1 MSEDNTS
8 LPADLQLAKLLRTS
22 TGSGECHEQQHGS
35 EESRFDPKHGAAVRP
50 YDEKSYSVTSQQ

>member
-8 LPADLQLAKLLRTS
+8 PADLQLAKLLRTS

-35 EESRFDPKHGAAVRP
+35 KESRFDPKYGAAVRP
-50 YDEKSYSVTSQQ
+50 YDQRSYSVTSQQ